1 MRSTQPHPIG
11 NDFKA
16 SVVQQNFEELF
27 ELAHD
32 HRVLGSLPSATSG
45 ESANIFIVDDGTN
58 VYLAVK
64 TSRGWFKTSALT
76 AI

>member
-16 SVVQQNFEELF
+16 NIVQKNFEDLF

-32 HRVLGSLPSATSG
+32 HKVMGSLPITTNG
-45 ESANIFIVDDGTN
+45 EPTDIVIVDDGTN

-64 TSRGWFKTSALT
+64 TSRGWFRTVALT
-76 AI
+76 AL